1 MPFWLYGAVSGG
13 GVSLAFQG
21 LANSQVS
28 YLPEAHWRSDD
39 CEDPSCSAWC
49 PLWPK
54 MNETPNYTASKEVT

>member
-1 MPFWLYGAVSGG
+1 MPFWLYRAVSGG

-39 CEDPSCSAWC
+39 CEDPQLLCMVSPVAQ
-49 PLWPK
+49 
-54 MNETPNYTASKEVT
+54 NE